1 MINLETLLKLP
12 DVIKKTKTNKKR
24 RNESSHIRWLRSKH
38 FPISQMTKYAAKF
51 EEA

>member
-12 DVIKKTKTNKKR
+12 DVIKKKNQKR
-24 RNESSHIRWLRSKH
+24 RNESSDIRWLRSKH
-38 FPISQMTKYAAKF
+38 FPISQMTKYAAKI

>member
-12 DVIKKTKTNKKR
+12 DVIKKKKNQKR
-24 RNESSHIRWLRSKH
+24 RNESSDIRWLRSKH
-38 FPISQMTKYAAKF
+38 FPISQMTKYAAKI